1 MQRFRLLAAA
11 LFAIAAVAYAVLSVI
26 SSFDRVI
33 HIATTV
39 VFALVAVMWTHTYLK
54 EGSRPSD

>member
-11 LFAIAAVAYAVLSVI
+11 LFALAAIAYAVLSVI
-26 SSFDRVI
+26 SGFDRMI
-33 HIATTV
+33 HIATAV
-39 VFALVAVMWTHTYLK
+39 VFALVAIIWTHTYLK